1 MISNK
6 IIAKESFMELV
17 YLWVDKYKN
26 IDKQGFNF
34 SPRFRCEFKDGILNI
49 DENKHYVSIFPD
61 NINITAIVGENGS
74 GKSSILFSILEEYSF
89 HEKFLI
95 YSSNNKIFIKLIG
108 FNNKSLIDEI
118 SMGKNKLSEIRQR
131 NKNEKE
137 MLNPDI
143 RLYDASLSYKVDD
156 KNCYP
161 NKNFDIKYIEKEN
174 IQNIIYYLMDNQHK
188 EYFGNYFEPIKIIL
202 KINKSLQDINKQ
214 NVEEI
219 EKNLNNKMEKFLFI
233 ICKYLCT
240 LIKYF
245 SNMSSDFIELDNV
258 SNFQEFYEI
267 VTKKL
272 LSMKEKDIP
281 ARFPHIYPKE
291 LEKAKNIVK
300 YLERVSKLS
309 EIFEEF
315 EESDFIGIN
324 QFYIESKY
332 LINDNFYI
340 IEELPPC
347 FYIDFQD
354 KENRRYNDLSF
365 GEKESLNIRF
375 YIENIMKKEKEKRI
389 FLLDEPI
396 NNFHPDWQK
405 KLLLY
410 LINTFKNR
418 EGNIHF
424 ILTSHSPF
432 LLSDLPKQ
440 NVIFLEK
447 DEKTGNCMNATD
459 KVDINPFGANIH
471 TLLSHGFFMKD
482 GLMGE
487 FAKSKIDLAIKYLNQ
502 KVLTPIE
509 LDYCE
514 NIISIIGEPIIK
526 RELQRKL
533 DSKRLSKLDK
543 IDEIEKQMKIM
554 EEQRKLLEHRLEMI
568 RKNQK

>member
-487 FAKSKIDLAIKYLNQ
+487 FAKDKIDTAIKYLNQ
-502 KVLTPIE
+502 KILTPIE

-526 RELQRKL
+526 RELQKML
-533 DSKRLSKLDK
+533 DSKRLS
-543 IDEIEKQMKIM
+543 EIEQIKKEIKAL
-554 EEQRKLLEHRLEMI
+554 EERMTLI
-568 RKNQK
+568 WKNSK

>member
-61 NINITAIVGENGS
+61 NINITAIVG
-74 GKSSILFSILEEYSF
+74 
-89 HEKFLI
+89 
-95 YSSNNKIFIKLIG
+95 
-108 FNNKSLIDEI
+108 
-118 SMGKNKLSEIRQR
+118 
-131 NKNEKE
+131 
-137 MLNPDI
+137 
-143 RLYDASLSYKVDD
+143 VDD

-526 RELQRKL
+526 RELQKML
-533 DSKRLSKLDK
+533 DSKKLS
-543 IDEIEKQMKIM
+543 EIEQIKKEIKAL
-554 EEQRKLLEHRLEMI
+554 EERMTLI
-568 RKNQK
+568 WKNSK

>member
-526 RELQRKL
+526 RELQKML
-533 DSKRLSKLDK
+533 DSKKLS
-543 IDEIEKQMKIM
+543 EIEQIKKEIKAL
-554 EEQRKLLEHRLEMI
+554 EERMTLI
-568 RKNQK
+568 WKNSK

>member
-1 MISNK
+1 
-6 IIAKESFMELV
+6 MELV

-526 RELQRKL
+526 RELQKML
-533 DSKRLSKLDK
+533 DSKKLS
-543 IDEIEKQMKIM
+543 EIEQIKKEIKAL
-554 EEQRKLLEHRLEMI
+554 EERMTLI
-568 RKNQK
+568 WKNSK

>member
-1 MISNK
+1 
-6 IIAKESFMELV
+6 
-17 YLWVDKYKN
+17 
-26 IDKQGFNF
+26 
-34 SPRFRCEFKDGILNI
+34 
-49 DENKHYVSIFPD
+49 
-61 NINITAIVGENGS
+61 
-74 GKSSILFSILEEYSF
+74 
-89 HEKFLI
+89 
-95 YSSNNKIFIKLIG
+95 
-108 FNNKSLIDEI
+108 
-118 SMGKNKLSEIRQR
+118 MGKNKLSEIRQR

-526 RELQRKL
+526 RELQKML
-533 DSKRLSKLDK
+533 DSKKLS
-543 IDEIEKQMKIM
+543 EIEQIKKEIKAL
-554 EEQRKLLEHRLEMI
+554 EERMTLI
-568 RKNQK
+568 WKNSK